1 MMTRRLNIFLSFFI
15 ASTFS
20 YSYSADYFWVN
31 NSGDWNDAMHW
42 SFASGG
48 VGGAGIPSQ
57 GDNVFF
63 DNNSFSSHAVVS
75 LGASQSLHDFTFT
88 NNQHEVSF
96 DGITGS
102 EVLEIQGSFSSSN
115 RINTF
120 SPGKILLTSNQ
131 PAIFNSGMT
140 IFNSD
145 IEFSGN
151 YQLLGPLSNVGNGNG
166 ITISGGNFVSNN
178 HSIETDKF
186 LAPGNSLT
194 NLDLGSSLIQV
205 DFEIN
210 LNLNQNLT
218 VNNASAGLAYD
229 FSVPLSRRTGVGG
242 FGSSLEKG
250 TNNCASGITI
260 IVTVRSA
267 YNGSQISCNG
277 LCDAIIDIAVVDPTL
292 PVGCA
297 IEVQKVPDAFTP
309 DSLVNIVGDT
319 SFFTYTGFCA
329 GSYTFLAREDCD
341 IFKLCDES
349 VGVVEPTALAILPP
363 VTTNPNCPDSC
374 DGTGQVFAF
383 GGTGLISYTWP
394 TSLELSNLDTAGTL
408 CDGVNTVAATDANGC
423 FESDD
428 FILVAPDAFDLNIT
442 TTPLSC
448 NGICNGTATSA
459 PTGGSGAIGTWTFD
473 WDTTATPNGDG
484 TQTII
489 DLCAR
494 TIGILDIVD
503 GNGCP
508 FRDTFEITEPT
519 ALQIDSVNQANL
531 ICNAVCI
538 GELEVSTSDG
548 TLPYTSFQWYDA
560 ATDLAISNPGNATEN
575 VTSLCA
581 GTYYM
586 IAIDAN
592 LCEDTSQVFNVTEPP
607 AISFTTTPTDA
618 LCEGVCDGELAWT
631 AAGGS
636 GTISS
641 ELFLVGPPDVSQGSV
656 NPTTGLCVGDYYVVH
671 TDDSACVQF
680 SDTVTIN
687 EPAILDGT
695 ASGNP
700 PPCNGDAT
708 GDLSVVVTGGSGVYI
723 VEWFTDAGVS
733 TGLFGETVN
742 GFFPAG
748 CYYGLISDAA
758 SPTCQTESDTIC
770 LIDPPA
776 IAFTTTAVDATCFG
790 TCDGEVSW
798 TSGGGTGII
807 TSELFLVPFISQGN
821 ANPTSTLCPGDYY
834 VVHTD
839 GNSCV
844 QNSDTVT
851 VAEPAEIVGTTSGT
865 DPLCNGD
872 ATGTAT
878 VAVVGGSGLY
888 DIAWFDAGT
897 SLAIGQVTLTA
908 TGLVAGCYYAEITDQ
923 SAPACIVFSD
933 TVCITD
939 PAVIS
944 FTTTAVDATCFG
956 TCDGEVSWTASG
968 GVGIITSELFLV
980 GPPDVSQG
988 NANPTSTLC
997 IGDYYVV
1004 HTDGNLCVQNSDTVT
1019 VAEPAA
1025 IVGTTSGN
1033 DPLCNG
1039 GNSGD
1044 ATVAIVGGSGLY
1056 DVEWFDVT
1064 PLTTGQTT
1072 LTATGLIAGCYYAVI
1087 TDQSAPACAVESDTT
1102 CLIDPPAIAFTTTAV
1117 DATCFGTCDGEVS
1130 WTSGGG
1136 TGIITSELFLV
1147 GPPDVSQGNANPTT
1161 TLCIGDYY
1169 VVHTDGNLCVQNSDT
1184 VTVAEPTELSGIV
1197 TGTDPLCINEST
1209 GSLSLAPAGGSGVY
1223 IIEWFDALTGLTTGQ
1238 FGLNVLNLF
1247 PEGCYYAEVTDAS
1260 TVAFPTPC
1268 TVNSDT
1274 LCLVDPTPITF
1285 TTAAIDATCF
1295 GTCDGQ
1301 VSWTASGGT
1310 GLITSELFLIGPP
1323 DVSQGNANPTTTLCP
1338 GDYYVVHTDDNLCVE
1353 NSDTVTVSEPTEIVG
1368 VTNGSDPFCNGES
1381 TGSLGVTIVG
1391 GSGAYDVE
1399 WFDVATSLTTGQT
1412 GTTVTNLM
1420 PAGCYYAVITDQLA
1434 PACTVISDTTCLTD
1448 PDAIVIAVTPV
1459 EEQCNS
1465 ACDGSASAVV
1475 SGGTGPLTVSW
1486 TFDPSGVSAGPD
1498 GLAIADLCADNYIAT
1513 VTDGNLCTGTANFTI
1528 DPAPVLDVT
1537 VVDTPISCTNNCDGS
1552 AVATPTGGTGVL
1564 TVSWFDVDAGYTSAG
1579 PDGLNISG
1587 LCFGDYAAVVTDG
1600 NGCSDTALFTLVN
1613 HPPLLITA
1621 NITDETCFGA
1631 CDGEILINASGGT
1644 GGYTY
1649 QLNGGGFGPINPVV
1663 GLCQG
1668 TYDLDVQD
1676 ATGCIVSMP
1685 NQPVGGPTEIIL
1697 DLTITE
1703 ETCFGDCDGS
1713 IEVLASGGAGGYT
1726 YSWSSSGNTTDTETG
1741 LCQGSSPVTLTVSDL
1756 TPCTIDTVITF
1767 TGPAVLDAT
1776 VITTPPIC
1784 AGASQ
1789 GIIDIDATGGLQFSG
1804 GQYNYSIT
1812 GGAPFTMAINPFSFT
1827 NLPAGS
1833 YDVLVEDSN
1842 GCQYAETVV
1851 IIDPAGCV
1859 ATGTPTAASCGGFC
1873 DGAVDVTI
1881 TGCVG
1886 PFQHQWYELPGVVPI
1901 PVPGG
1906 NTQIVT
1912 GLCSN
1917 LYFDSITDLSTG
1929 CVFSS
1934 DTISVTESPT
1944 ITGVLSFFD
1953 VSCNGFCDGSA
1964 SVIGG
1969 GGTPG
1974 YTYDWFLVAAP
1985 ADILIQS
1992 GVSDSIF
1999 GLCAGQYYV
2008 EIVDINLCR
2017 SAPFLFDVFENP
2029 PLTAPLTTAD
2039 ALCFGICDG
2048 TADVVP
2054 AGGDGTYTV
2063 VWDDLTNGIF
2073 DFDPG
2078 SVLSQSTLCAGDY
2091 QVTVT
2096 DGNGCSVGPQ
2106 FFTIGEN
2113 AEITISVATTDE
2125 TCFGDNDGTAIATP
2139 TNGSATYTYS
2149 WTSDLGEIS
2158 DTDLGISPGSYT
2170 VSLTDGDG
2178 CAAGPEPFTID
2189 AAIEIT
2195 ATLNPSTLL
2204 CNGDLG
2210 SISVIASGGDGS
2222 YDFQW
2227 DASTGSQV
2235 TNPAINLAAGTYCVD
2250 ITDGLGCTVGPFCE
2264 TIIDVPVLSAT
2275 SSTTEVL
2282 CNGGNTGTATVT
2294 PSGGT
2299 GTYDYLWDA
2308 STGSQVTQTAVGLI
2322 AGTYSCTVTDDN
2334 GCDLVVNGI
2343 IVDEPDTLDLTFAS
2357 TDASCFGGTDGAAT
2371 AIVTGGTLTY
2381 SYQWDPATGPP
2392 AGGQTTNPAV
2402 GLAPGT
2408 YGLTVTDLNLCTFTD
2423 SVTIGEGAEITATTS
2438 STDAT
2443 CGAVPCDGTATAN
2456 ALGGTGTLQ
2465 YEWFDAGGVSVG
2477 VGITATSLCAGA
2489 YTVVI
2494 TDDNLCSDIFPAVV
2508 NNPVS
2513 ENITTNVIQDETCVG
2528 DEDGIAEVIFTC
2540 STAPGDCDISWSTGG
2555 FSVTET
2561 NMPSGTHT
2569 VTVTNSVTGCSSSE
2583 FVTINPGDL
2592 ITLTMGSVGELC
2604 FNACNG
2610 TANVVPAGGDGS
2622 YTYAW
2627 TTTPVQTASTAANL
2641 CPGTYDVTVTDGQLC
2656 SATSSIVV
2664 DPAIEIVVSLS
2675 ATDENCS
2682 GSADG
2687 TASASVVGGTGTY
2700 DYLWNTTPPQITQ
2713 TATGLSPGVYSVTV
2727 TDDNGCSVLATPAVV
2742 GAPTALSVVMTSTPP
2757 DCNGDNNAT
2766 ATATPSGG
2774 NGTYVYNWQQ
2784 GGLDLVPPQNTPTAV
2799 GLSAGTYTVQVF
2811 DTDGC
2816 QLIPDGEV
2824 TIIDPPALAATTDS
2838 TEVTCDGDSDG
2849 TATVFPTGGT
2859 PLIDVVWDITTGS
2872 QTGPTA
2878 VGLPVGTYTATIT
2891 DGNLCALDVD
2901 VTVTSPGAVTGVVVS
2916 TDSDCFEDSTGSA
2929 SITVSGGIA
2938 GYDIDWSNGF
2948 SESGVSTS
2956 ALSNLGPDNYS
2967 VDVTDVNGC
2976 SETYNFTV
2984 TENSEITASFA
2995 EVPST
3000 CSGTDG
3006 SLTVSPSGGSP
3017 GYTFIWQPPA
3027 SGTSPTISGMAAG
3040 CYDVIITDSSP
3051 AGCSQLLTG
3060 CITDI
3065 GAEALV
3071 PTPTGESCFGFCDGV
3086 IDLASPCLD
3095 PACTYELFDEFGV
3108 SISGPGAVT
3117 SFTGLCTGD
3126 YIVSVVN
3133 NTGCQ
3138 TFENVTVGGTGEI
3151 FANAAITDPS
3161 CGGVSDG
3168 EIALNPSGGIGVT
3181 YTIDWTNPAVGPTN
3195 PITGLSA
3202 ASGPFTV
3209 TITDVNSGCT
3219 KDTSINLIDPSILT
3233 GTEEHADPLCF
3244 GDCNGTITATPIGGT
3259 GPYEYSLNGGLF
3271 QSSPVFT
3278 SLCPSVNTVT
3288 VRDVF
3293 GCTFDITGITL
3304 TEPPLLVLSATGE
3317 DPNCFNACDGELDA
3331 SAVGGSGVYTFT
3343 WTVFGVGASHT
3354 GVCDG
3359 SYDVTVIDTNSCS
3372 AGPIS
3377 VVLTEPAIIDTT
3389 DSGIVD
3395 IVCNGDNDGEAFIT
3409 VAGGNGEYT
3418 YFWGPS
3424 SLPDNDTVTGLSGGL
3439 LWVYVEDS
3447 SGCLMD
3453 TIFMNVAE
3461 PTAVTATSSSVS
3473 ATCLLDNGTA
3483 TINPTGGTPTYTF
3496 QWDAGTAPPAP
3507 GQTTQTAVNLPAGS
3521 YDVEVTDFAGCVD
3534 TFNVAVSNI
3543 TAPSIVIDSITDV
3556 SCFGGS
3562 DGEIFTTISGG
3573 SIPYDIVWTPGGGAT
3588 EDTLGLVTGVY
3599 QISVTD
3605 GDGCIVI
3612 ADTTVATPALIVGTT
3627 VGTDPLCNGESTGTA
3642 TVSLT
3647 GGSGGYDIEWF
3658 DTTGT
3663 SIGQTT
3669 TTAVNLPAG
3678 CYYVVI
3684 SDTAA
3689 PLCGAISDTVCLED
3703 PAVIS
3708 FTTLSSDISC
3718 FGTCDGE
3725 VAWTASG
3732 GVGDITSE
3740 LFLIGTPDVLQADSA
3755 TLCAGDYFLVHT
3767 DTNLCAQNSDTVTV
3781 AEPTLIVGTTTGTDP
3796 LCNGDSTG
3804 TTDVAIVGGS
3814 GGYDIEWFD
3823 TTGVSIGQLT
3833 SGASNL
3839 PAGCYY
3845 AVITDASAA
3854 GCVVNSDTI
3863 CLEDPLPISFTTTA
3877 SDATCFGVCDG
3888 EVSWTNAGGVGII
3901 SSELFL
3907 IGTPDVLQTDSA
3919 ALCPGDYYVIH
3930 TDTNLCAQNS
3940 DTVSIGEPT
3949 LIVGT
3954 TAGTDPL
3961 CNGDATGTATVAVV
3975 GGSGGY
3981 TIEWFDTTGA
3991 STGIIGDTAI
4001 NLIAGCYFAVIT
4013 DTASAICVV
4022 NSDTI
4027 CLTDPLPI
4035 SFTTTTT
4042 DITCF
4047 GACDGEVSWTA
4058 SGGVSAITSELYLIG
4073 TPDVLQPDSTVL
4085 CPGDYFIVHTDTN
4098 LCIQNSDT
4106 VTITEP
4112 DLIVGTTN
4120 GTDPLCNG
4128 DSTGTATVV
4137 IVGGSGSYD
4146 VEWFDTTGTSIGQ
4159 LVPNAIN
4166 LPAGCYYAVISNT
4179 ALPSCTVISDTV
4191 CLVDPDAIS
4200 FTTVPEDVTCF
4211 GACNGEVAWTA
4222 AGGSGVLTSELYLI
4236 GTPDVLQAD
4245 SAALCPGDYF
4255 VVHTDT
4261 NLCVQFSDTVVI
4273 SEPIDLVADLPIV
4286 GNASCVDACNG
4297 SATLNISGGSGT
4309 YTYDWS
4315 SGSVDSV
4322 TVNDLCV
4329 GITNVMVTDSLG
4341 CTVSQ
4346 AIIINENNTISA
4358 STVTT
4363 DATCGSCDGD
4373 ATVTPIGGIGSYT
4386 VSWSDGA
4393 TGLTQD
4399 SLCAGVYSY
4408 LITDSI
4414 GCSMMLNVAISNV
4427 GAPTVG
4433 TLNEIDVS
4441 CFGIAD
4447 GSADVTPAGGI
4458 PPYNYLWVPGGQ
4470 TSNAVTGLEAG
4481 SYAVEISD
4489 SSGCI
4494 LAVPVTI
4501 DGPSEITIETLV
4513 INETCGDSTGS
4524 IALVPNG
4531 GAGGY
4536 TYNWAGGILPPDS
4549 IQTNLPSGL
4558 YTVTVSDANGCS
4570 EVFSIAVNSIGG
4582 PEVTLSGTNESCFN
4596 LCDATVLA
4604 TATGGSGLFEY
4615 LWTTGET
4622 SAADSNLCAGTYS
4635 VTVTDTVVGC
4645 VTTNFIIITSP
4656 DSISMSFPNV
4666 VDATCNALCNGQATL
4681 VTAGGT
4687 MPYTYS
4693 WPSSSVGVT
4702 DSLLCAD
4709 TLTVSI
4715 TDLAGCVQTQDVII
4729 GEPTPIDIALD
4740 SIDASCSGVADG
4752 TVNGVITGGTP
4763 GYSFDWAGPS
4773 APLPDNDTIT
4783 SILTGSYV
4791 LTVTDDN
4798 GCEAIDSIM
4807 VNTTIFVIPDAGP
4820 DTAICFGTG
4829 PLVLTGTGMA
4839 VSFEWYDL
4847 DGNQIS
4853 TMDTLAVDST
4863 GCYVLLGIDGLCS
4876 NMDTVCVV
4884 VNALPEPD
4892 AGSDFLLISG
4902 ESVVIGGSPTT
4913 DSGFDIAWIPST
4925 YLDDTSAQNPL
4936 VQAIDTAT
4944 LYYVMVTDTNGCIG
4958 YDSAFVDLYPNIFS
4972 PTGFSPNGD
4981 GLNDGWEIDFIDM
4994 YPDCDVEIFNRW
5006 GQQLFYSQGYQTKW
5020 DGTYNGKDLP
5030 EATYYY
5036 IIRLN
5041 HPAFPVPYTGPVTIL
5056 R

>member
-1 MMTRRLNIFLSFFI
+1 M
-15 ASTFS
+15 
-20 YSYSADYFWVN
+20 
-31 NSGDWNDAMHW
+31 
-42 SFASGG
+42 
-48 VGGAGIPSQ
+48 
-57 GDNVFF
+57 
-63 DNNSFSSHAVVS
+63 
-75 LGASQSLHDFTFT
+75 
-88 NNQHEVSF
+88 
-96 DGITGS
+96 
-102 EVLEIQGSFSSSN
+102 
-115 RINTF
+115 
-120 SPGKILLTSNQ
+120 
-131 PAIFNSGMT
+131 
-140 IFNSD
+140 
-145 IEFSGN
+145 
-151 YQLLGPLSNVGNGNG
+151 
-166 ITISGGNFVSNN
+166 
-178 HSIETDKF
+178 
-186 LAPGNSLT
+186 
-194 NLDLGSSLIQV
+194 
-205 DFEIN
+205 
-210 LNLNQNLT
+210 
-218 VNNASAGLAYD
+218 
-229 FSVPLSRRTGVGG
+229 
-242 FGSSLEKG
+242 
-250 TNNCASGITI
+250 
-260 IVTVRSA
+260 
-267 YNGSQISCNG
+267 
-277 LCDAIIDIAVVDPTL
+277 
-292 PVGCA
+292 
-297 IEVQKVPDAFTP
+297 
-309 DSLVNIVGDT
+309 
-319 SFFTYTGFCA
+319 
-329 GSYTFLAREDCD
+329 
-341 IFKLCDES
+341 
-349 VGVVEPTALAILPP
+349 
-363 VTTNPNCPDSC
+363 
-374 DGTGQVFAF
+374 
-383 GGTGLISYTWP
+383 
-394 TSLELSNLDTAGTL
+394 
-408 CDGVNTVAATDANGC
+408 
-423 FESDD
+423 
-428 FILVAPDAFDLNIT
+428 
-442 TTPLSC
+442 
-448 NGICNGTATSA
+448 
-459 PTGGSGAIGTWTFD
+459 
-473 WDTTATPNGDG
+473 
-484 TQTII
+484 
-489 DLCAR
+489 
-494 TIGILDIVD
+494 
-503 GNGCP
+503 
-508 FRDTFEITEPT
+508 
-519 ALQIDSVNQANL
+519 
-531 ICNAVCI
+531 
-538 GELEVSTSDG
+538 
-548 TLPYTSFQWYDA
+548 
-560 ATDLAISNPGNATEN
+560 
-575 VTSLCA
+575 
-581 GTYYM
+581 
-586 IAIDAN
+586 
-592 LCEDTSQVFNVTEPP
+592 
-607 AISFTTTPTDA
+607 
-618 LCEGVCDGELAWT
+618 
-631 AAGGS
+631 
-636 GTISS
+636 
-641 ELFLVGPPDVSQGSV
+641 
-656 NPTTGLCVGDYYVVH
+656 
-671 TDDSACVQF
+671 
-680 SDTVTIN
+680 
-687 EPAILDGT
+687 
-695 ASGNP
+695 
-700 PPCNGDAT
+700 
-708 GDLSVVVTGGSGVYI
+708 
-723 VEWFTDAGVS
+723 
-733 TGLFGETVN
+733 
-742 GFFPAG
+742 
-748 CYYGLISDAA
+748 
-758 SPTCQTESDTIC
+758 
-770 LIDPPA
+770 
-776 IAFTTTAVDATCFG
+776 
-790 TCDGEVSW
+790 
-798 TSGGGTGII
+798 
-807 TSELFLVPFISQGN
+807 
-821 ANPTSTLCPGDYY
+821 
-834 VVHTD
+834 
-839 GNSCV
+839 
-844 QNSDTVT
+844 
-851 VAEPAEIVGTTSGT
+851 
-865 DPLCNGD
+865 
-872 ATGTAT
+872 
-878 VAVVGGSGLY
+878 
-888 DIAWFDAGT
+888 
-897 SLAIGQVTLTA
+897 
-908 TGLVAGCYYAEITDQ
+908 
-923 SAPACIVFSD
+923 
-933 TVCITD
+933 
-939 PAVIS
+939 
-944 FTTTAVDATCFG
+944 
-956 TCDGEVSWTASG
+956 
-968 GVGIITSELFLV
+968 
-980 GPPDVSQG
+980 
-988 NANPTSTLC
+988 
-997 IGDYYVV
+997 
-1004 HTDGNLCVQNSDTVT
+1004 
-1019 VAEPAA
+1019 
-1025 IVGTTSGN
+1025 
-1033 DPLCNG
+1033 
-1039 GNSGD
+1039 
-1044 ATVAIVGGSGLY
+1044 
-1056 DVEWFDVT
+1056 
-1064 PLTTGQTT
+1064 
-1072 LTATGLIAGCYYAVI
+1072 
-1087 TDQSAPACAVESDTT
+1087 
-1102 CLIDPPAIAFTTTAV
+1102 
-1117 DATCFGTCDGEVS
+1117 
-1130 WTSGGG
+1130 
-1136 TGIITSELFLV
+1136 
-1147 GPPDVSQGNANPTT
+1147 
-1161 TLCIGDYY
+1161 
-1169 VVHTDGNLCVQNSDT
+1169 
-1184 VTVAEPTELSGIV
+1184 
-1197 TGTDPLCINEST
+1197 
-1209 GSLSLAPAGGSGVY
+1209 
-1223 IIEWFDALTGLTTGQ
+1223 
-1238 FGLNVLNLF
+1238 F

-1260 TVAFPTPC
+1260 TVAFPAPC

-1368 VTNGSDPFCNGES
+1368 VTNGSDPLCNGES

-3317 DPNCFNACDGELDA
+3317 DPNCFNACDGELAA

-3424 SLPDNDTVTGLSGGL
+3424 SLPDNDTVTGLSGGP

-4073 TPDVLQPDSTVL
+4073 SPDVLQPDSTVL

-4128 DSTGTATVV
+4128 DSTGTATVA

-4393 TGLTQD
+4393 TGVTQD

-4414 GCSMMLNVAISNV
+4414 GCSMMLDVAISNV

-4501 DGPSEITIETLV
+4501 GGPSEITIETLV

-4531 GAGGY
+4531 GVGGY

-4715 TDLAGCVQTQDVII
+4715 TDIAGCVQTQDVII